1 MSTNTITISGN
12 IGADIEPSF
21 TRGGTTV
28 VNFTVADTP
37 RFKDDKTGEWRD
49 GETLWQRVAAF
60 GVLAEN
66 IAQSFKKG
74 DRVVVTGRLTQ
85 KSYLDNAGDKRVYT
99 EVRAEDV
106 GPSLKRATV
115 VITRNPKKSNETDG
129 QDDYPPYDE
138 GQ

>member
-1 MSTNTITISGN
+1 MSTNAITISGN
-12 IGADIEPSF
+12 IGADIEPSS

>member
-1 MSTNTITISGN
+1 MSTNTVTISGN
-12 IGADIEPSF
+12 IAADIEPSF
-21 TRGGTTV
+21 TRNGSTV

-37 RFKDDKTGEWRD
+37 RIKDDKTGEWRD

-60 GVLAEN
+60 GALAEN

-74 DRVVVTGRLTQ
+74 DRVIVSGRLVQ
-85 KSYLDNAGDKRVYT
+85 KTYLNKENEKRTYA

-115 VITRNPKKSNETDG
+115 VITKNPKKSIETEG
-129 QDDYPPYDE
+129 QDDYEPYAGE
-138 GQ
+138 